1 MVLKATWQVL
11 LAIDKRLNW
20 PAGPA
25 IGFDPQLRT
34 ARGEPDS
41 RYMGGGSRWKGKVF
55 TIDHHVRAERRPRAL
70 K

>member
-20 PAGPA
+20 QQ
-25 IGFDPQLRT
+25 DPQKRT

>member
-20 PAGPA
+20 QQ
-25 IGFDPQLRT
+25 DPQRGQPGGSRT
-34 ARGEPDS
+34 AS
-41 RYMGGGSRWKGKVF
+41 GGSRWKGKVF